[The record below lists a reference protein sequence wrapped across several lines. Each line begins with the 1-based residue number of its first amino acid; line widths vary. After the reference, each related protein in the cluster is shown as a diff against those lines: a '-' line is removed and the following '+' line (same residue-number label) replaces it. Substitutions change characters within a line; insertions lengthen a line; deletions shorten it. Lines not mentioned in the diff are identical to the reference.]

1 MRRDKNMDQSIK
13 SDESSKNRKWQENNR
28 ERKTL
33 EVAATKKETNSG
45 EVDNYKSLL
54 SDLTFTFG
62 AAPDIVQTHSMSDTK
77 SIS

>member
-1 MRRDKNMDQSIK
+1 MDRSIK
-13 SDESSKNRKWQENNR
+13 IDESSKNKKWRENNR

-33 EVAATKKETNSG
+33 EVAATKKETKSG
-45 EVDNYKSLL
+45 EVDDSKSVL

>member
-1 MRRDKNMDQSIK
+1 MDRSIK
-13 SDESSKNRKWQENNR
+13 TDELSKNKKWRKNNR

-33 EVAATKKETNSG
+33 EVAATKKETKSG
-45 EVDNYKSLL
+45 EVDDSKSVL

-77 SIS
+77 SI